1 MKEPGYLS
9 PDSSMLALKIT
20 LLQAEEKELHRLSRS
35 LLVMDEK
42 DPMVRKVRK
51 LARKLRKLRRKL
63 EKVGAVTLPLTRPS
77 RTC

>member
-1 MKEPGYLS
+1 MKEPSCSS
-9 PDSSMLALKIT
+9 PDMSMLALKIT

-63 EKVGAVTLPLTRPS
+63 EKVGAATLPLTRPS